1 MTDRLSASEI
11 YDQAALWAAKADAGP
26 LDAAT
31 ETELDVWLA
40 QDPRHFGAF
49 AQAQAHLTPLKP
61 ASEPALYK
69 ERPSNQSQSPSRR
82 RVLWGGTIAA
92 GTAGI
97 LVAGRTALRYF
108 GEERYSTR
116 IGETRTIPLNDGSL
130 ISLNTQSEILVRY
143 SKTRR
148 DIDLLQGEALFDV
161 AKNKD
166 RPFVVRA
173 GDTAVRAVGTAFTVR
188 NLPSQPVQVLVQEGI
203 VEVTRPNTPVAPPVR
218 AIANTKTITPTD
230 APIIAKPVEVAEV
243 QRALAWR
250 TGQIAFH
257 GETLGT
263 AATEFARYSDIKIRI
278 DDPIIANEHITGLF
292 LSGDPIGFAKAVAVS
307 FDLNVSVGDNEVTL
321 SRE

>member
-11 YDQAALWAAKADAGP
+11 YDKAALWAAKADAGP
-26 LDAAT
+26 LDGAA
-31 ETELDVWLA
+31 EAELDTWLA

-61 ASEPALYK
+61 ASEPVLYK
-69 ERPSNQSQSPSRR
+69 KRPQTPTQSPSRR
-82 RVLWGGTIAA
+82 KVLWGGTIAA
-92 GTAGI
+92 GTAGL

-148 DIDLLQGEALFDV
+148 DIDLLQGEVLFDV

-188 NLPSQPVQVLVQEGI
+188 NLPSQPVQALVQEGI

-218 AIANTKTITPTD
+218 AVANTKTITPTD
-230 APIIAKPVEVAEV
+230 APIVAKPIQVAEV

-250 TGQIAFH
+250 DGKIAFH
-257 GETLGT
+257 GETLE
-263 AATEFARYSDIKIRI
+263 AAAEEFARYSDIKITI
-278 DDPIIANEHITGLF
+278 SDPAVANEHITGLF
-292 LSGDPIGFAKAVAVS
+292 LAGDPIGFSKAVAVS
-307 FDLNVSVGDNEVTL
+307 FDLKVAVGDNEVSL
-321 SRE
+321 SRQ